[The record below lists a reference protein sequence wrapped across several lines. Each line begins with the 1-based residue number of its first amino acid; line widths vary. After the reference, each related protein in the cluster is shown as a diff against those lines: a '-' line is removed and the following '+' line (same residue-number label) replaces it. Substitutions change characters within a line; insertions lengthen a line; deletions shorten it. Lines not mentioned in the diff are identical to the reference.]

1 MAKKKELFDIF
12 SAESLIIDSVAEMKK
27 KMESAKQVI
36 AKGTHMYDALMN
48 EEKGT
53 IKTNIV
59 EALQYAIRK
68 TIADA
73 RKHWETSTKALYN
86 LDKTIQNELNSK
98 ELTSVRFTR
107 LKKLQAKNIEA
118 KQKMA
123 NFNIAKMEEDAYA
136 TIARLTRGLRKHYHN
151 M

>member
-12 SAESLIIDSVAEMKK
+12 SAESLIIDSIAEMKK
-27 KMESAKQVI
+27 KMESSKQVI
-36 AKGTHMYDALMN
+36 AKGTHLFDALNN
-48 EEKGT
+48 EVKGS
-53 IKTNIV
+53 IKSSVVDNM
-59 EALQYAIRK
+59 QQAIRE

-73 RKHWETSTKALYN
+73 RRHWETSTKALYE
-86 LDKTIQNELNSK
+86 LDKTIQKELNSK

-123 NFNIAKMEEDAYA
+123 SFNIRKMEEDAYS
-136 TIARLTRGLRKHYHN
+136 TIARLSRALRKHYHN